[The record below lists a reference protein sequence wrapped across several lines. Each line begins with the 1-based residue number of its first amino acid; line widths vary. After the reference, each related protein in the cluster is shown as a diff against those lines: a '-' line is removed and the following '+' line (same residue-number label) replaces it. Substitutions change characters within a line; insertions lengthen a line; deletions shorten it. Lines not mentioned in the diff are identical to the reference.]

1 MILNNLVTVTCFL
14 SFVFITCPF
23 VICYLF
29 FVIFQFSF
37 MIKQRFIYLIKIDV
51 YYSIRIYKINFPILT
66 YYMVFLIFEWENNAY
81 CGVLLTG
88 LFVKFRSTTVS

>member
-1 MILNNLVTVTCFL
+1 MILDNLSIVICFL
-14 SFVFITCPF
+14 SFVFVIRPF
-23 VICYLF
+23 VICICYLL

-66 YYMVFLIFEWENNAY
+66 YYIGF
-81 CGVLLTG
+81 
-88 LFVKFRSTTVS
+88 